1 MKRYLYIVL
10 ILFSAILNCR
20 AAYYGFRI
28 SNLNGG
34 IKYHYGN
41 GHLICSRTGS
51 VAPYFYVRD
60 HLGSVRAA
68 VIKTGGVRQIT
79 NYYAYG
85 TFMGDVSR
93 GTGIQTDRYT
103 GKELDREAG
112 LYYHLNP
119 YLYCAGNPVRY
130 VDPGDRGTGTRGSR
144 GRF

>member
-68 VIKTGGVRQIT
+68 VINLDGP
-79 NYYAYG
+79 
-85 TFMGDVSR
+85 DV
-93 GTGIQTDRYT
+93 
-103 GKELDREAG
+103 
-112 LYYHLNP
+112 
-119 YLYCAGNPVRY
+119 
-130 VDPGDRGTGTRGSR
+130 
-144 GRF
+144 